1 MQTRKLSKYLNA
13 CQEQYVLPVLRPLL
27 CLPHSVNTLLKFS
40 KYISKYSSLD
50 MYAYISLAIVG
61 GCCCCVQL
69 LRYIRFDSEKFDSQ
83 LIALLTA

>member
-1 MQTRKLSKYLNA
+1 MPAKSNTFYRA
-13 CQEQYVLPVLRPLL
+13 APLVMPP
-27 CLPHSVNTLLKFS
+27 PHSVNTLLKFS